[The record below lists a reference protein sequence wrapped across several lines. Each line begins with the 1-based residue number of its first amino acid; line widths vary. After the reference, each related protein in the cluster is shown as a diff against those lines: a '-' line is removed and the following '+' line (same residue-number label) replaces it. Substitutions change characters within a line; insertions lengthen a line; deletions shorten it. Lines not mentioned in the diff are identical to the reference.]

1 MKELKLKT
9 LWTLDVEINGQMIQ
23 VFSSKCQLEC
33 NIEAKKY
40 KPKQKTTIQRREVI
54 TDKY

>member
-1 MKELKLKT
+1 MKPLKLKT

-40 KPKQKTTIQRREVI
+40 RPKQKTTIQRREVI

>member
-1 MKELKLKT
+1 MKQLKFKK
-9 LWTLDVEINGQMIQ
+9 LWALDIEINGQMIQ
-23 VFSSKCQLEC
+23 VFSSRCQLEC

-40 KPKQKTTIQRREVI
+40 RPKQKTTIQRREVL